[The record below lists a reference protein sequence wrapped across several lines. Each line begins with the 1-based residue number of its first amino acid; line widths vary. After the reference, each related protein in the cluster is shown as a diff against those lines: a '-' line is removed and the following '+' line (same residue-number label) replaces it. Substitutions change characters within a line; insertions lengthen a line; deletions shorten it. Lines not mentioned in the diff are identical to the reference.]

1 MSSSSDNYMTI
12 LAANTNNI
20 LLFWLIIIPMIFI
33 FGLIIIALVI
43 RIIKTTKLN
52 KGANIIPE
60 DNEKRQ
66 LLYDAYGGV
75 DNIKTIKHELSRVIV
90 EVKDYELVNGEA
102 IKGFGATGVLLTG
115 NIIKASFGDQA
126 ESIYNLIKL

>member
-1 MSSSSDNYMTI
+1 MTFLTNASDKT
-12 LAANTNNI
+12 
-20 LLFWLIIIPMIFI
+20 LLFWLIIIPMILI
-33 FGLIIIALVI
+33 FGLMIVALVI
-43 RIIKTTKLN
+43 RIIKVSKLN
-52 KGANIIPE
+52 RGANIIPE
-60 DNEKRQ
+60 DSEKRK
-66 LLYDAYGGV
+66 LIYDAYGGI
-75 DNIKTIKHELSRVIV
+75 DNIRAIKQEVSRVIV